1 MARADASLGRWL
13 YESARANPV
22 LKVSAEL
29 LSFSGDELIWFLI
42 PAVYISGGFAARL
55 LAAVNSNVW
64 PLSAGNL
71 HCLEEIG
78 CNVFGTLGV
87 CCSVECAIKLI
98 IKRVRPE
105 YAKQSAG
112 YVLPG
117 EQVDRRHYYHYRR
130 SLLPPPPPSFA
141 AATDHSHVASPTE
154 PPIQPHRST
163 RFRLVTP
170 SARSVLSIGCVTP
183 IMQPPSSRLPLCHLT
198 VSPHPG
204 CGRGRRWSAGRGS
217 QREGTSPAMC
227 LQAR

>member
-13 YESARANPV
+13 YESARASPV
-22 LKVSAEL
+22 IKVSAEL

-64 PLSAGNL
+64 SLSAVDVSNNIHIDSLPL

-87 CCSVECAIKLI
+87 CCSVECAIKLVV
-98 IKRVRPE
+98 KRVRPE

-117 EQVDRRHYYHYRR
+117 EQVNRRQYYHCRR
-130 SLLPPPPPSFA
+130 SLRPPPPLSFP
-141 AATDHSHVASPTE
+141 AATDHFHAGGYPHCRFLLRPPTN
-154 PPIQPHRST
+154 
-163 RFRLVTP
+163 
-170 SARSVLSIGCVTP
+170 
-183 IMQPPSSRLPLCHLT
+183 
-198 VSPHPG
+198 
-204 CGRGRRWSAGRGS
+204 
-217 QREGTSPAMC
+217 PA
-227 LQAR
+227 